1 MIHTAQVNLGTET
14 CIAYMLMS
22 GIIGLMMDRL
32 LLLGESVIL
41 RWKR

>member
-1 MIHTAQVNLGTET
+1 MIHAAQVDMGTET

-22 GIIGLMMDRL
+22 GIVGLLMDRL
-32 LLLGESVIL
+32 LLVGESVLL